1 MTESPSREA
10 TADIPRQ
17 ETALP
22 TDPNGRSRFDWLF
35 DNPIIIKQTRVRLK
49 RSSLFTWVAMLALLS
64 MGHMWME
71 YQFGTQRYDRS
82 AGYTLA
88 GMIFFLLI
96 IGSQQAGMLVGSTRA
111 TGMLDFH
118 RLSPQSPRSMF
129 FGFLLGGPIREYA
142 IFGAGSILF
151 LAACAFYGTYLPGAV
166 LVLAAILVMVLL
178 FHSLSIVS
186 AMLARTPN
194 VNAAKGAGA
203 AWGVIVSMMFLGPL
217 FSRAMAIDRLAS
229 EPFSFRYAGVMLPW
243 YVVFMGLGSV
253 AFVFF
258 AIAGVRRLR
267 DDIRPSLSKKQ
278 AIAAYALAILA
289 GLGFLSAPEDTI
301 DSAILGGI
309 LLGICA
315 FWVLLSFILIPTT
328 APERVAYV
336 GGLRRSLRLG
346 HRRSGPF
353 EDRSVNR
360 WAIACMAG
368 LLTIGI
374 FIATF
379 IMSSG
384 GDQGFEFPGASSA
397 TVVLVVIEYG
407 LAMQYFR
414 LRLGKHAGGAML
426 LFIFVMWVLPII
438 IGIMII
444 SSGVASVTD
453 SAGYIA
459 MSASPF
465 PGVLL
470 GSGVIDESAI
480 DSKSCQFAALL
491 PTLTAVFVFNMMV
504 SNLQKRI
511 DKRILPEHSAADAD
525 PFAWL
530 DQATPRELV
539 SGKSRKTSKPVEP
552 NRGSD

>member
-1 MTESPSREA
+1 MTETNSSEAFPETPSA
-10 TADIPRQ
+10 GTINAGV
-17 ETALP
+17 
-22 TDPNGRSRFDWLF
+22 PNAASRFDWLF

-49 RSSLFTWVAMLALLS
+49 RSSLFSWVAMLALLA

-96 IGSQQAGMLVGSTRA
+96 IGSQQTGMLVGSTRA
-111 TGMLDFH
+111 SGMLDFH
-118 RLSPQSPRSMF
+118 RLSPQSPSSMF
-129 FGFLLGGPIREYA
+129 AGFILGGPIREYM
-142 IFGAGSILF
+142 IFGVGSILF
-151 LAACAFYGTYLPGAV
+151 LAACAFYGTFLPGAI
-166 LVLAAILVMVLL
+166 LVLASILVMVLL
-178 FHSLSIVS
+178 FHGLSIVS

-203 AWGVIVSMMFLGPL
+203 AWGVIISMMFLGPL

-229 EPFSFRYAGVMLPW
+229 DPFSFRYVGLRLPW
-243 YVVFMGLGSV
+243 YVVFMGLGAV

-258 AIAGVRRLR
+258 AIAGVRRLK

-278 AIAAYALAILA
+278 AIAAYFLAILA

-309 LLGICA
+309 LIGICA

-328 APERVAYV
+328 APERVAYI

-346 HRRSGPF
+346 HRRPGPF
-353 EDRSVNR
+353 EDRAVNR
-360 WAIACMAG
+360 WAIAAMAG

-374 FIATF
+374 SIATF

-384 GDQGFEFPGASSA
+384 GEKGFEFPGASSA
-397 TVVLVVIEYG
+397 TVVLVVIEFG
-407 LAMQYFR
+407 LALQYFR

-426 LFIFVMWVLPII
+426 LFIFVMWILPII
-438 IGIMII
+438 VGIMII
-444 SSGVASVTD
+444 SSGVANITD
-453 SAGYIA
+453 SAGFIA

-470 GSGVIDESAI
+470 GSGVIDETGI
-480 DSKSCQFAALL
+480 DSKSCQLAALL
-491 PTLTAVFVFNMMV
+491 PALTAVFVFNMLV

-539 SGKSRKTSKPVEP
+539 SSKKPKASKSVEA
-552 NRGSD
+552 NRQGD